1 MDMDMGISLRKR
13 RNEPLP
19 NPATLAGTSEAAPLT
34 ADSVLARFQTMYD
47 DYRNDILRYC
57 RYRLPTDQDAEDATQ
72 EIFLHAYRALPGWQ
86 DRGSQERAW
95 LFSIAH
101 NEVVDRYRADARKP
115 QTALDDALLLHDH
128 SPSPE
133 QWVMTTGD
141 LEQALRLLGQLSD
154 GQRQVMEL
162 RLVGLSGAEIA
173 GVLGK
178 PHATVRKL
186 QERALH
192 RLTELRLAQSVPGGE
207 RL

>member
-1 MDMDMGISLRKR
+1 M
-13 RNEPLP
+13 
-19 NPATLAGTSEAAPLT
+19 SEAAPLT
-34 ADSVLARFQTMYD
+34 AGSVLARFQTMYD

-86 DRGSQERAW
+86 ERGAQERAW

-115 QTALDDALLLHDH
+115 QTALDDALLLHDQ

-133 QWVMTTGD
+133 QRAVTTGD
-141 LEQALRLLGQLSD
+141 LDEALRLLGKLSD
-154 GQRQVMEL
+154 DQRRVMEL

-192 RLTELRLAQSVPGGE
+192 RLTELRLANATRGGE
-207 RL
+207 LS

>member
-1 MDMDMGISLRKR
+1 MDMGLSLRKR

-19 NPATLAGTSEAAPLT
+19 NPATLAGPSDAAPLT
-34 ADSVLARFQTMYD
+34 TNDVLARFQTMYD
-47 DYRNDILRYC
+47 TYRNDILRYC
-57 RYRLPTDQDAEDATQ
+57 RYRLPTAQDAEDATQ
-72 EIFLHAYRALPGWQ
+72 EIFLKTYRALPGWQ
-86 DRGSQERAW
+86 DRGSEERAW

-101 NEVVDRYRADARKP
+101 NEVVDRYRAHARKP
-115 QTALDDALLLHDH
+115 QTALDDALLLQDQ

-133 QWVMTTGD
+133 QWVVTSGD
-141 LEQALRLLGQLSD
+141 LDQALRLLGQLSD
-154 GQRQVMEL
+154 DQRRVMEL
-162 RLVGLSGAEIA
+162 RLVGLTGAEIA

-192 RLTELRLAQSVPGGE
+192 RLTELRLAQSVSGGK